1 MTGKASLK
9 VSGDKVSGWIGP
21 SEADPIPVDG
31 SVKGSHV
38 TLRTHPQEGR
48 TVAFAQCDLTLNGDR
63 MTGRIDTDKGTIE
76 FVRVPSK

>member
-1 MTGKASLK
+1 VLLDLTLPGDSGLVVLRRMHREFPAIPGLV
-9 VSGDKVSGWIGP
+9 VSMH
-21 SEADPIPVDG
+21 PVD
-31 SVKGSHV
+31 HV
-38 TLRTHPQEGR
+38 RTHPQEGR